1 MDQSLNIDT
10 QAPATAE
17 VENRL
22 SQFKS
27 LENLSSGKN
36 LSEADKLELAKASR
50 GFESMFIN
58 LMLKEMKSGML
69 NDEDKEDGLG
79 GDTILSYTD
88 MMYADHISKIG
99 EGIGIAQQLY
109 EKLTGGEKLPTI
121 TVDTASPSNSLQ
133 YNPLPDINSGDK
145 NNDNLEILQV
155 PSKDTNSGKFID
167 RVKERL
173 ENYNDIISSASENY
187 GVPKDLIKAVITA
200 ESAGKSNA
208 KSGAGAKGLMQL
220 MDGTAQ
226 SLGVNNSYDPAE
238 NIMGGTK
245 YLKMMLDK
253 FGNSV
258 PLALAAYNAG
268 PGNVEK
274 HGGVPPFTE
283 TQSYIRRVNQYYN
296 LFKSEDNKS
305 V

>member
-1 MDQSLNIDT
+1 MDQLLNIDT
-10 QAPATAE
+10 QAPASAE
-17 VENRL
+17 VDNRL

-27 LENLSSGKN
+27 LEKLSSGKN
-36 LSEADKLELAKASR
+36 LTEAEKIELAKASR

-69 NDEDKEDGLG
+69 QDEEKEDGLG

-109 EKLTGGEKLPTI
+109 EKLTGGEKLPSITI
-121 TVDTASPSNSLQ
+121 GSATASNPLQ
-133 YNPLPDINSGDK
+133 YNTIPTINNGSKIIDDIQ
-145 NNDNLEILQV
+145 NLSV
-155 PSKDTNSGKFID
+155 PSNDSNSGKFID
-167 RVKERL
+167 RVKGRL
-173 ENYNDIISSASENY
+173 ENYDDIISAASTNY
-187 GVPKDLIKAVITA
+187 GVPKELIKAVITA

-226 SLGVNNSYDPAE
+226 SLGVNNSYDPTE

-283 TQSYIRRVNQYYN
+283 TRSYIRRVNQYYN
-296 LFKSEDNKS
+296 LYKSEEIKS